1 VPDAHLATII
11 AGEAGMCGISAMLA
25 VAWLYSRNPI
35 MYGSAPP
42 TPSATWIASNWQM
55 MADPVPGSIAM
66 FSAHDLELLRV
77 KQLIAKMDLRPLREF
92 DCGNGF
98 ALVFYGQ

>member
-1 VPDAHLATII
+1 MPDQLAYTIM
-11 AGEAGMCGISAMLA
+11 GEAGMCGISAMLA

-42 TPSATWIASNWQM
+42 SLAATWIAGNWQM
-55 MADPVPGSIAM
+55 LADPVPGSIAM
-66 FSAHDLELLRV
+66 FSAQDLELARV
-77 KQLIAKMDLRPLREF
+77 QQLITKMQLKPLRRF

-98 ALVFYGQ
+98 AIIFYG